1 MGHPISD
8 EQDDVL
14 DDRVIT
20 RLAYGPSGDGLL
32 VPVLESRGVLAGF
45 GEGERSVSLGRDVDG
60 RRRLGIL
67 SEQVLEPGKVPLF
80 DRSFRGLE
88 EIGDD
93 GRVTLVVRDGQRKV
107 FIGYTVVESFGSVD
121 GSVDLESDV
130 ELGTGEEFGLVRRED
145 ASESRTT
152 ACVCASMVESAS
164 GLRCTMVYDR
174 RVLT

>member
-32 VPVLESRGVLAGF
+32 VPVLEGRGVLARLR
-45 GEGERSVSLGRDVDG
+45 EGERSVSLGRDVDG

-107 FIGYTVVESFGSVD
+107 FVGDTVVESFGSVD

-130 ELGTGEEFGLVRRED
+130 ELGTGEELGLVGRED

-152 ACVCASMVESAS
+152 ACVRAKRSSQ
-164 GLRCTMVYDR
+164 R
-174 RVLT
+174 RD